1 LVAVGRPVGG
11 EGVDRGAPALVV
23 VDLRLAQARLLG
35 QAQERRLRL
44 EAVGARRTRC
54 AHHHGRRHDGRQRRP
69 PHALAHAGLPHRSN
83 PPVRGRQVTPP
94 APGALGS
101 AGTDPSNNLDTSNQV
116 DVPWIEVGTSPRAVK
131 PMPPAFL
138 QLAGHELRWRLL
150 VELSRSDRRVHELTG
165 LLDEPQ
171 NLVSY
176 HLGKLRDAELVSSRR
191 SSADRRDAYYSV
203 DLARVRS
210 LLAATGA
217 ALHPGIHLAPAPPG
231 AAARGAVRARVLF
244 LCTGNSARSQMAEA
258 LTRARSAGLVEAY
271 SAGSRPRPLHP
282 DAVRVMREEYGID
295 LSGQRSKHLDTFAE
309 DRFDRVI
316 TLC

>member
-1 LVAVGRPVGG
+1 
-11 EGVDRGAPALVV
+11 
-23 VDLRLAQARLLG
+23 
-35 QAQERRLRL
+35 
-44 EAVGARRTRC
+44 
-54 AHHHGRRHDGRQRRP
+54 
-69 PHALAHAGLPHRSN
+69 
-83 PPVRGRQVTPP
+83 
-94 APGALGS
+94 
-101 AGTDPSNNLDTSNQV
+101 
-116 DVPWIEVGTSPRAVK
+116 
-131 PMPPAFL
+131 MPPAFL

-282 DAVRVMREEYGID
+282 DAVRVMREEHGID
-295 LSGQRSKHLDTFAE
+295 LSGQRPKHLDTFAE

-316 TLC
+316 TLCDRVREICPEFPGRPETSHWSIPEPAAGQADDEDRYRAFRRTAAELATRIEFLLTALTVPAHPHPTTRQEEP